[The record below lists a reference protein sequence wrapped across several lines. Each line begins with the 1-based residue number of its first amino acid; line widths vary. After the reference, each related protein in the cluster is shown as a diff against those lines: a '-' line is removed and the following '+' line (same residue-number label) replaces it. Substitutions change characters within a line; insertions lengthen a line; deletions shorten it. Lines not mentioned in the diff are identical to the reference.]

1 MESTNSARDPSTGS
15 AGRNTAAAPQRGPF
29 SAGGAS
35 GRTSPAT
42 SAARPASKSSIS
54 SLIRRVCWSWSSHTG
69 ALLSRNTAERAMVR
83 HWAGCGPPAPTLQPG
98 GNGTSMAELVPGCAQ
113 GLVLRLWSGDT
124 SWSRPYGL
132 VPCSSHAAESPA
144 HRWCKERAMTL
155 RRRAAIVIAALAG
168 APLLLFALPSSP
180 ASAHGT
186 MSDPPSRVYN
196 CWREGPESP
205 DSAACRAAV
214 AAGGTQALYDWN
226 EVSLLEAG
234 GRHQQLIPDGKLCS
248 AGRDKY
254 RGLALPRADWPAKH
268 ISAGSQTLRYH
279 ATAPHLY
286 GKFTFYITRAGWSP
300 TSSLRWSDLVQIAE
314 YTQNN
319 PSWAWTV
326 NVPSRSGR
334 HVIYSIWQRFNGSNE
349 AFYTCSDVDF
359 GGGGNPGPNPTP

>member
-1 MESTNSARDPSTGS
+1 
-15 AGRNTAAAPQRGPF
+15 
-29 SAGGAS
+29 
-35 GRTSPAT
+35 
-42 SAARPASKSSIS
+42 
-54 SLIRRVCWSWSSHTG
+54 
-69 ALLSRNTAERAMVR
+69 
-83 HWAGCGPPAPTLQPG
+83 
-98 GNGTSMAELVPGCAQ
+98 
-113 GLVLRLWSGDT
+113 
-124 SWSRPYGL
+124 
-132 VPCSSHAAESPA
+132 
-144 HRWCKERAMTL
+144 MTL
-155 RRRAAIVIAALAG
+155 RRTTAIVIAALAG

-186 MSDPPSRVYN
+186 MSDPASRVYN

-254 RGLALPRADWPAKH
+254 RGLDLPRADWPAKH

-300 TSSLRWSDLVQIAE
+300 TSPLRWSDLVQIAE

-319 PSWAWTV
+319 PSWAWNV

-359 GGGGNPGPNPTP
+359 GGGGNPGPNPTPTATSTPTQPPPTTAPPPPGGTWQPNTAYAVGARVTYGGLAYQCRQAHTSLPGWEPPNVAALWLQV